1 MRERGWTVYQYG
13 GEEWIVR
20 WWVDSRGSGS
30 VGWFAWRNCAAVEA
44 ARFSAR
50 ERGVAMRRLQ
60 PAAALANGFSPRSN
74 VLFLPTETCV
84 SSSFY
89 LHLLRLLFYFFVAF
103 NFQAQF
109 ISRIRPRPRSYAFI
123 FQ

>member
-74 VLFLPTETCV
+74 VLFLPTVTLE
-84 SSSFY
+84 
-89 LHLLRLLFYFFVAF
+89 
-103 NFQAQF
+103 
-109 ISRIRPRPRSYAFI
+109 
-123 FQ
+123 